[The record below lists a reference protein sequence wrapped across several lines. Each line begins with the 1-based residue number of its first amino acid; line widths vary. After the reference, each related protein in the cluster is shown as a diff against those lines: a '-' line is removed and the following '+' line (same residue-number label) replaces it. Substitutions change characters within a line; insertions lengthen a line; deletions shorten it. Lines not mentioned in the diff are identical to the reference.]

1 LAVAFEQLAEQKI
14 REAIDA
20 GEFDNLP
27 NAGSPIN
34 LEEYF
39 SMPAH
44 LRMAYSV
51 LKSANCLPE
60 EVELM
65 KEIEALE
72 SHLADEQ
79 KNSDRARMVQQ
90 LRDRRLRLAILL
102 ERHKKDVRSR

>member
-1 LAVAFEQLAEQKI
+1 
-14 REAIDA
+14 
-20 GEFDNLP
+20 
-27 NAGSPIN
+27 
-34 LEEYF
+34 
-39 SMPAH
+39 MPAH

-72 SHLADEQ
+72 SQLADEQ

>member
-1 LAVAFEQLAEQKI
+1 VGFEKLAEQKI
-14 REAIDA
+14 REAIEA

-27 NAGSPIN
+27 NAGSPID
-34 LEEYF
+34 LDEYF

-65 KEIEALE
+65 KEVDALE
-72 SHLADEQ
+72 ARLSSEQ
-79 KNSDRARMVQQ
+79 NDAERARMTQK
-90 LRDRRLRLAILL
+90 LRDTRLRLAILL
-102 ERHKKDVRSR
+102 ERLRKDARRRG

>member
-1 LAVAFEQLAEQKI
+1 VGFEKLAEQKI
-14 REAIDA
+14 REAIEA

-27 NAGSPIN
+27 NAGSPID
-34 LEEYF
+34 LDEYF

-65 KEIEALE
+65 KEVDALE
-72 SHLADEQ
+72 ARLSTEQ
-79 KNSDRARMVQQ
+79 NDAERARMTQK
-90 LRDRRLRLAILL
+90 LRDTRLRLAILL
-102 ERHKKDVRSR
+102 ERLRKDARRPG